1 MQICIGSTRWLSE
14 WDIHA
19 RQWGGKGVLKGKV
32 LCEPFARCGTFYHI
46 FDLFVP
52 FLQRLQSWIPPHFDV
67 DMYIYSL
74 DLQLDNF
81 LFIH

>member
-32 LCEPFARCGTFYHI
+32 LCEAFALSVLALA
-46 FDLFVP
+46 LF
-52 FLQRLQSWIPPHFDV
+52 I
-67 DMYIYSL
+67 ISL
-74 DLQLDNF
+74 IF
-81 LFIH
+81 LFRSVPAEVAIMDTSTF